1 MINNKSALTLALCS
15 SVLVGCQTTGT
26 DVVLEPANVPQ
37 DVLDIMTSC
46 DNPDHSYT
54 DGVSKRFLYVSGAFS
69 DSYWAL
75 NDDRLMQHKGNNIYQ
90 LVHDEVE
97 GIYDIQFAKAGWAD
111 TYIFENSKYMTTDVP
126 SLMKRGGFGKAS
138 LVEFKESGRYVWSLK
153 LDENGKE
160 QYGMIA
166 KCK

>member
-1 MINNKSALTLALCS
+1 MINNKSALTLVLCS
-15 SVLVGCQTTGT
+15 AVLAGCQSTGK
-26 DVVLEPANVPQ
+26 DIVIEPAKVPQ
-37 DVLDIMTSC
+37 DILNVMTSC
-46 DNPDHSYT
+46 DNPDRPYT
-54 DGVSKRFLYVSGAFS
+54 EGVSKNLLYVSGAFT

-90 LVHDEVE
+90 LVHEEFE
-97 GIYDIQFAKAGWAD
+97 GIFDIQFAKAGWAD
-111 TYIFENSKYMTTDVP
+111 TYIFENSKYMTTDTP
-126 SLMKRGGFGKAS
+126 SLMKRGGFAKPS
-138 LVEFKESGRYVWSLK
+138 RVEFKESGKYVWSLK